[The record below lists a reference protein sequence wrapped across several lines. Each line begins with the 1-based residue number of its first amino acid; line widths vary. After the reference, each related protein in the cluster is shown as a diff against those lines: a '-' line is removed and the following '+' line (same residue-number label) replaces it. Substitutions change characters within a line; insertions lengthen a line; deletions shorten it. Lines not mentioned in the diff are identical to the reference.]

1 MTLDQNDNDDINGL
15 NNVLIAYRNV
25 LPKLN
30 FSGPTYFEPLL
41 TQIFTTVASMDNKQM
56 NYNIVLLL
64 TDGMINDMQKTVD
77 LIVGAND
84 LPISL
89 IIVGVGNADFSKMR
103 ELDSDG
109 KALKSSYGQVAKRD
123 IVQFVEYNQVGNNPQ
138 KLAEK
143 VLEELPK
150 QVEDYFNSKNM

>member
-1 MTLDQNDNDDINGL
+1 
-15 NNVLIAYRNV
+15 
-25 LPKLN
+25 
-30 FSGPTYFEPLL
+30 
-41 TQIFTTVASMDNKQM
+41 M
-56 NYNIVLLL
+56 NYNILLLL